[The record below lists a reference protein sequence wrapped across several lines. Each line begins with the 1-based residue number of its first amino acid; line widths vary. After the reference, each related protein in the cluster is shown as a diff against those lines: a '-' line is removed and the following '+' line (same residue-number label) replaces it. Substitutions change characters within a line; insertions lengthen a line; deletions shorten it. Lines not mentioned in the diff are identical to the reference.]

1 MLEYMAIEVIVFDLG
16 KVIFDFDINKLSA
29 GFHLSSQRSKQDIV
43 DLISG
48 HKELFINYEKGLIT
62 SQEFYNQMTIL
73 LGLKIDYKSFCDI
86 WNDIFTPFY
95 DMLDFINIL
104 SKKYN
109 LAILSNTNDLH
120 FEYLKNK
127 YPETFACFKYL
138 HLSYNMKSRKPDAQ
152 IYKQVIDF
160 HNIDPTGIF
169 FTDDLEKNINSAKEL
184 NISAFKFDGLKKLK
198 EDLNSL
204 GVVV

>member
-1 MLEYMAIEVIVFDLG
+1 MAIEVIVFDLG
-16 KVIFDFDINKLSA
+16 KVIFDFDINKLSTR
-29 GFHLSSQRSKQDIV
+29 FHLSSQRSKQDIV

-48 HKELFINYEKGLIT
+48 HRDLFVNYEKGLIT
-62 SQEFYNQMTIL
+62 SQEFYNQMIIL
-73 LGLKIDYKSFCDI
+73 LSLRIDYKSFCDI

-95 DMLDFINIL
+95 DMIDFINIL

-120 FEYLKNK
+120 FDYLQNK
-127 YPETFACFKYL
+127 YPEIFAYFKHL
-138 HLSYNMKSRKPDAQ
+138 HLSYKMKSRKPDAE
-152 IYKQVIDF
+152 IYKKVIDF
-160 HNIDPTGIF
+160 YNIEPASIF

-184 NISAFKFDGLKKLK
+184 NISAFKFEGLKKLK
-198 EDLNSL
+198 EDLSSL